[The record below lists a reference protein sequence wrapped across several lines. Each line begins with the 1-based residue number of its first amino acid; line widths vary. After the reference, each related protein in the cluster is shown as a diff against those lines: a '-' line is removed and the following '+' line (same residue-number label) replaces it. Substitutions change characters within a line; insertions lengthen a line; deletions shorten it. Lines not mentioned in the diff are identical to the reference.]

1 MKESKESEHGRQRQ
15 EKEREREGKDNLL
28 IKEVERMEGKGKEEG
43 GQGREDRW
51 RGKERDKWMEEMKAI
66 KIGEE
71 IR

>member
-1 MKESKESEHGRQRQ
+1 MRSDG
-15 EKEREREGKDNLL
+15 L